1 MGGMLSVKSNCS
13 KGSAVI
19 KKAVVGELHGGLLV
33 KDPALLPGSY
43 QVTAVTWIQSVAWEL
58 LHAVGV
64 SQNNLNIFKKQ
75 WCVNQFSK
83 LCDYK
88 YKVCKKSK

>member
-43 QVTAVTWIQSVAWEL
+43 QVTAVTWVQSVA
-58 LHAVGV
+58 
-64 SQNNLNIFKKQ
+64 
-75 WCVNQFSK
+75 
-83 LCDYK
+83 
-88 YKVCKKSK
+88 